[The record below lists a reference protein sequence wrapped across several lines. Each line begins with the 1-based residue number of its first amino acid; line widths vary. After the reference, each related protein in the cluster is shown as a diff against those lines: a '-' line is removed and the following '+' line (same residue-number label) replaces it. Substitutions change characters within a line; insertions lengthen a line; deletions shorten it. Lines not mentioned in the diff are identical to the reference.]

1 MAQPAETG
9 TSGIELNFCQ
19 RCGISIPLP
28 DIESGRARAA
38 PGGYVCVGC
47 IYQERDAELSPVPAV
62 RRAPAPTGGGARAL
76 MTVALLYVVGVSTFL
91 VFREMNRPATVKL
104 PPTAS
109 PRDVQN
115 LARKLDTVDSQI
127 RDALAQLRS
136 NDNLQRQDLAR
147 VGTGLEQLSQ
157 RLEQDAAD
165 SRGQRRDIA
174 KSLLELAER
183 TVGLDKDAQDILD
196 EVRGLGEKVARP
208 PERVEPRPEPPRET
222 TTKKAE
228 PVEPGPATDNEKSRV
243 LEENLAQLADR
254 SLNKQARFNAAYH
267 LGELKD
273 PRAVDPLM
281 TALESDPYDLVR
293 RAAAWSLGMMGKEA
307 VRAVPTLIK
316 GLGDKHEYVGYMCER
331 ALGEITKAV
340 TGAAVNF
347 GFDPTMNAQRR
358 RNVQRQ
364 WEEWW
369 QRNKATLLPSG
380 A

>member
-1 MAQPAETG
+1 MVAHAPVRAE
-9 TSGIELNFCQ
+9 
-19 RCGISIPLP
+19 P
-28 DIESGRARAA
+28 RA
-38 PGGYVCVGC
+38 
-47 IYQERDAELSPVPAV
+47 E
-62 RRAPAPTGGGARAL
+62 
-76 MTVALLYVVGVSTFL
+76 
-91 VFREMNRPATVKL
+91 
-104 PPTAS
+104 PPT
-109 PRDVQN
+109 
-115 LARKLDTVDSQI
+115 
-127 RDALAQLRS
+127 
-136 NDNLQRQDLAR
+136 
-147 VGTGLEQLSQ
+147 
-157 RLEQDAAD
+157 
-165 SRGQRRDIA
+165 
-174 KSLLELAER
+174 
-183 TVGLDKDAQDILD
+183 
-196 EVRGLGEKVARP
+196 
-208 PERVEPRPEPPRET
+208 ET
-222 TTKKAE
+222 TTKKAD
-228 PVEPGPATDNEKSRV
+228 PVKPEPATDNEKSRV

-281 TALESDPYDLVR
+281 KALESDPYDLVR

-347 GFDPTMNAQRR
+347 GFDPTMNTQRR